1 MFTLAQ
7 AAAMPLS
14 QIELLAPKALVEVH
28 NLLAPAAKV
37 PETKRFATRV
47 DGIKRV
53 NRLAEAVRAAA
64 PKVVEAPAPIVA
76 APAKVNGHGSVAEVA
91 KAAAKKATADAT
103 ARIAAAS
110 KAKAVTEPSPAP
122 VVGRPAKIKAPT
134 VASRCRE
141 LFAAGKTN
149 EETWAVV
156 KSEFSMADSKKW
168 HVAWHRA
175 DGKRKAA
182 KVAS

>member
-14 QIELLAPKALVEVH
+14 QIELLTPKALVEVH

-37 PETKRFATRV
+37 LETKRFATRA

-53 NRLAEAVRAAA
+53 DRLAEAVRAVA
-64 PKVVEAPAPIVA
+64 PKTVKVDVAKQVTPPPAPIV
-76 APAKVNGHGSVAEVA
+76 APAKVNGNHAIA
-91 KAAAKKATADAT
+91 PLAAADAKKALTAA
-103 ARIAAAS
+103 

-122 VVGRPAKIKAPT
+122 VVGKPVKTKSPS

-156 KSEFSMADSKKW
+156 RVEFAMADSKKW

-182 KVAS
+182 KAAS